1 MYSLLVYF
9 PEDVVAHATIPLTRA
24 SDVLARIPELLAE
37 HAGCEHV
44 VVYFND
50 IRLFAVD
57 CSGNTIR

>member
-9 PEDVVAHATIPLTRA
+9 ADDAVAHATVPIARA

-37 HAGCEHV
+37 HDGCEHV

-57 CSGNTIR
+57 CAGNTTR